1 MWKITKAISKTKLFM
16 WAVIPVKKVDDA
28 KYRLKSVLKSDQRK
42 NLFIAMLE
50 DVLSTVTNITELEEV
65 SLATICPI
73 ASKIARK
80 YDATIL
86 STLKDE
92 GQTEAIKK
100 AATIIENQGSKTILM
115 LPADIPLA
123 TVSEIRTVIKIHEN
137 SPMITI
143 VPAKDNLGS
152 NCIALSP
159 PTAMPLNFGQNSYF
173 PHIEKARN
181 LGIKIYSALL
191 PGISLDID
199 TPEDLKKLCQK
210 PIRTHAQKY
219 LFNQKIM

>member
-1 MWKITKAISKTKLFM
+1 M
-16 WAVIPVKKVDDA
+16 WAVIPVKKIDDA
-28 KYRLKSVLKSDQRK
+28 KCRLKSVLNSDQRK
-42 NLFIAMLE
+42 KLFVAMLE
-50 DVLSTVTNITELEEV
+50 DVLSTVMDISELDEV